1 MLKVAIIERFY
12 RCMCMC
18 KIIES
23 MLTQCIRER
32 EKGKIEIRSEK
43 AWNTI
48 GSNAWNQLHGIK
60 EKKERKRRRRRRK
73 ESRERFAALLN
84 PSIQFWVGELP
95 AFRGKCTL
103 PRRGRLWRT
112 PSTPWNLPV
121 VSPSLQFPS
130 MDEIILSFP
139 PHLSSHEKSNET
151 ARVSPMSW
159 RKLRKCLPC
168 IEIVLDTVS
177 ESSINIGREGVEK
190 KLLVINPLTCLD
202 AMSIYR
208 TTLVLPCFF
217 PLSPQSLVIPCRV
230 FLEKFYASFTT
241 PPFKR
246 NSRTNSLPLLQF
258 HKLILDIDHERTVG
272 TVLI

>member
-1 MLKVAIIERFY
+1 M
-12 RCMCMC
+12 
-18 KIIES
+18 
-23 MLTQCIRER
+23 
-32 EKGKIEIRSEK
+32 
-43 AWNTI
+43 
-48 GSNAWNQLHGIK
+48 HGIK
-60 EKKERKRRRRRRK
+60 EKKERKRKRRK

-84 PSIQFWVGELP
+84 PSIQFWIGDANFRLSGESALFRVEDDFDEHPRLRETCLLSLP
-95 AFRGKCTL
+95 
-103 PRRGRLWRT
+103 
-112 PSTPWNLPV
+112 PSSFHRW
-121 VSPSLQFPS
+121 
-130 MDEIILSFP
+130 MKLSYPF

-151 ARVSPMSW
+151 ARVSPMSR

-230 FLEKFYASFTT
+230 FLEKFYASFTA
-241 PPFKR
+241 P
-246 NSRTNSLPLLQF
+246 LPLPSET
-258 HKLILDIDHERTVG
+258 HEPILYRYYSFTN
-272 TVLI
+272 LF